1 MRYGICVVIGKP
13 AANSDSMVSET
24 FAPELARS
32 ACPAALLTEHE
43 GKKELLRRLDIGFME
58 LEPPDG
64 AANFI
69 YTRDQM
75 VMTRQG
81 RVLFCSMQRP
91 ERRPEVTVF
100 KQTFGVKSGR
110 VLVAET
116 ACVAE
121 LSGGDAFQEGGD
133 TMQFGT
139 HNKPRAVLFQSR
151 RSNARGIEIT
161 VEFLSKEGY
170 RVDVL
175 ETTELHGTSGI
186 SVVGPEKMLV
196 NPNMV
201 DLRRVQRLGVE
212 TLVVPEAERRTLA
225 ANAAWYGADAVKTRR
240 DVVICNADHP
250 ETAAVLDAAGY
261 QVETLPFTHHH
272 RGEGNTDCAMGQ
284 RFFVNFG

>member
-110 VLVAET
+110 DAMAAAEPHHSPPRT
-116 ACVAE
+116 AFRLYA
-121 LSGGDAFQEGGD
+121 SA
-133 TMQFGT
+133 
-139 HNKPRAVLFQSR
+139 RYSR
-151 RSNARGIEIT
+151 SRYVRP
-161 VEFLSKEGY
+161 
-170 RVDVL
+170 
-175 ETTELHGTSGI
+175 
-186 SVVGPEKMLV
+186 VG
-196 NPNMV
+196 
-201 DLRRVQRLGVE
+201 
-212 TLVVPEAERRTLA
+212 
-225 ANAAWYGADAVKTRR
+225 
-240 DVVICNADHP
+240 
-250 ETAAVLDAAGY
+250 
-261 QVETLPFTHHH
+261 
-272 RGEGNTDCAMGQ
+272 
-284 RFFVNFG
+284 